1 MKTTMTVAM
10 PDGSVWGVPVAV
22 IAQHRAASFAHEFG
36 GDVER
41 SLNED
46 TLPLFEDTASIK
58 DWAESQMTLNSL
70 GGNHVILS
78 EATITSNDEGW
89 FDFQDG
95 WTNGAKDFID

>member
-10 PDGSVWGVPVAV
+10 PDGSVWGFPVAV
-22 IAQHRAASFAHEFG
+22 IANHRAARFAHEFG

-46 TLPLFEDTASIK
+46 TIPLFNDTTSIQY
-58 DWAESQMTLNSL
+58 WAENYMVLSET
-70 GGNHVILS
+70 GGNHTVLS

-95 WTNGAKDFID
+95 WANGAKDFID